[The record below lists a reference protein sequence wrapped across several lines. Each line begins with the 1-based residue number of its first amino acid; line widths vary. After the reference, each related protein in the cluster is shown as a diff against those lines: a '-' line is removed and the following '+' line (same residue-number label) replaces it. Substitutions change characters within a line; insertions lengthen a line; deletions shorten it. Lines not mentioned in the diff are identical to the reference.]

1 MNADQHL
8 LLIALGPVQSF
19 IAQARRTRDLW
30 YGSHLLSELGRAAAR
45 RLLEG
50 GAELIFPALDPGDPE
65 LAPCAQPLRPDNRP
79 PLSVANKLLARVPA
93 EVDPAE
99 LARATREAVQGFW
112 HDGLAEP
119 VWERCEPLL
128 APGVR
133 AAWEEQIATFLEFT
147 AAWTPFDD
155 ASYAEARRE
164 LERTLAA
171 RKNLRDFAPWRQLR
185 GNVPKSSLDGERET
199 VLCPRDERS
208 QATKALA
215 LRYRIAEGEQ
225 LDAVGLVKRAGG
237 DPGQF
242 VPLVNVALACWIARA
257 AGHAPRELARLSDA
271 CAALG
276 VARVTRRVPATGRFG
291 FDASVLLP
299 SRWRAVFEE
308 QGLAGDPRVWGETHV
323 RPLLR
328 RMPEPYPYVVCLVAD
343 GDRMGQALDRLDS
356 PDSHREF
363 SRTLS
368 RFAGRARQIVEQH
381 LGSLVYAGGDD
392 VLAFLPLP
400 TALDC
405 AADLRRA
412 FAEVMTGSRLPDGT
426 QPTLS
431 VGIGVGHVME
441 GMGELLELGREA
453 EHIAKRGC
461 GKTDE
466 PRDALAVVVDLR
478 SGGKRSWRARW
489 SERPDPIESLQ
500 KAITALEKGFPS
512 RMDKGFPSRKVY
524 EIAAA
529 LRRLPAPDR
538 ARGEPSGWAL
548 ALAGEVRRSLSRV
561 RGEQGVEPEYVG
573 LDLRAERLDYRQLHR
588 QISAW
593 VERMLVARTFAAAR
607 PEPRPPAGREA
618 GEGAA

>member
-1 MNADQHL
+1 MNAHPHL

-45 RLLEG
+45 RLLES
-50 GAELIFPALDPGDPE
+50 GAELIFPALGPGNPE
-65 LAPCAQPLRPDNRP
+65 LDPCAQPLRSDSRP
-79 PLSVANKLLARVPA
+79 PLNVANKLLAKVPA

-112 HDGLAEP
+112 RDQLAEP

-128 APGVR
+128 ASGAR

-147 AAWTPFDD
+147 AVWTPFDD
-155 ASYAEARRE
+155 VSYAEARQE

-171 RKNLRDFAPWRQLR
+171 RKNLRDFTPWRQLR
-185 GNVPKSSLDGERET
+185 GNVHKSSLDGERET
-199 VLCPRDERS
+199 VLRPRDERS
-208 QATKALA
+208 EAAKALA

-242 VPLVNVALACWIARA
+242 VPLVNVALASWIAVAASAAPEELERVRA
-257 AGHAPRELARLSDA
+257 ACVEQ
-271 CAALG
+271 G
-276 VARVTRRVPATGRFG
+276 VSQVARRVPATDHFQ

-299 SRWRAVFEE
+299 SRWKAVFEE
-308 QGLAGDPRVWGETHV
+308 QGLTGDPQVWGETHV

-328 RMPEPYPYVVCLVAD
+328 RMPEPYPYVACLVAD

-356 PDSHREF
+356 PGSHRRF
-363 SRTLS
+363 SETLS
-368 RFAGRARQIVEQH
+368 QFADRARQIVEQH
-381 LGSLVYAGGDD
+381 LGSLVYA
-392 VLAFLPLP
+392 FLPLP
-400 TALDC
+400 TALAC
-405 AADLRRA
+405 AADLYQA
-412 FAEVMTGSRLPDGT
+412 FTKLMAGSGLPDGT

-453 EHIAKRGC
+453 ERIAKRGR

-478 SGGKRSWRARW
+478 SGGRRSWRARW
-489 SERPDPIESLQ
+489 SKQPDPIESLQ
-500 KAITALEKGFPS
+500 KAITAL
-512 RMDKGFPSRKVY
+512 DKGFPSHKVY
-524 EIAAA
+524 EIATA
-529 LRRLPAPDR
+529 LHRLPAPDR
-538 ARGEPSGWAL
+538 AQDKPSGWAL

-561 RGEQGVEPEYVG
+561 HGEQGVKPERVG
-573 LDLRAERLDYRQLHR
+573 LELGAGRLDYWQLHS

-607 PEPRPPAGREA
+607 PGPRPPAGQDA
-618 GEGAA
+618 GEGAT

>member
-1 MNADQHL
+1 
-8 LLIALGPVQSF
+8 
-19 IAQARRTRDLW
+19 
-30 YGSHLLSELGRAAAR
+30 
-45 RLLEG
+45 
-50 GAELIFPALDPGDPE
+50 
-65 LAPCAQPLRPDNRP
+65 
-79 PLSVANKLLARVPA
+79 
-93 EVDPAE
+93 
-99 LARATREAVQGFW
+99 
-112 HDGLAEP
+112 
-119 VWERCEPLL
+119 
-128 APGVR
+128 
-133 AAWEEQIATFLEFT
+133 
-147 AAWTPFDD
+147 
-155 ASYAEARRE
+155 
-164 LERTLAA
+164 
-171 RKNLRDFAPWRQLR
+171 
-185 GNVPKSSLDGERET
+185 
-199 VLCPRDERS
+199 
-208 QATKALA
+208 
-215 LRYRIAEGEQ
+215 
-225 LDAVGLVKRAGG
+225 
-237 DPGQF
+237 
-242 VPLVNVALACWIARA
+242 
-257 AGHAPRELARLSDA
+257 
-271 CAALG
+271 
-276 VARVTRRVPATGRFG
+276 
-291 FDASVLLP
+291 
-299 SRWRAVFEE
+299 
-308 QGLAGDPRVWGETHV
+308 
-323 RPLLR
+323 
-328 RMPEPYPYVVCLVAD
+328 
-343 GDRMGQALDRLDS
+343 
-356 PDSHREF
+356 DSHREF